1 MSLYL
6 HRLFTK
12 DQMGRRIGP
21 FRIMAVSMDNNWNGF
36 AADCYNANYFG
47 RPKPMGM
54 RRLVARVCAHW
65 LLNRGYYKMIGEIPV
80 YTGKPLWWHL

>member
-12 DQMGRRIGP
+12 DQKGRRIGP
-21 FRIMAVSMDNNWNGF
+21 FRIMAVVMSNYRTGY
-36 AADCYNANYFG
+36 AASCHNACVLG
-47 RPKPMGM
+47 EPKPMGM
-54 RRLVARVCAHW
+54 RRLVAQVCARW
-65 LLNRGYYKMIGEIPV
+65 LFNRGYYKMIGKTPV